1 MKRILSLIAA
11 LALGA
16 GACQKQPTEAERKAE
31 IERQVQQRLD
41 AERQAD
47 DRQKMAQ
54 RQAALEAQVEALAA
68 KQNRPVATAT
78 PVVTESFSTAA
89 TASVPETGDGSY
101 STFYR
106 KLDPYGDWMETG
118 DYGYVFQPR
127 QAAQSRDWR
136 PYTNGHWVYTD
147 AGWTWISDEKF
158 GWATY
163 HYGRWMRLRN
173 VGWVWVPGEEWAPA
187 WVSWRKGDDYV
198 GWAPLPPEAQF
209 DRQTGIHNWADNYYD
224 IGPEQYAFVPAN
236 EFGRKLSPHEIVPAE
251 RNVTI
256 INQTTNVTN
265 IVYNNSVIV
274 DREPSYD
281 DLRSRSRQPIAR
293 YRLERTNDLN
303 NDVPVFR
310 GEVVALPTA
319 DFRPAERAMRPPRVV
334 RTIAQPI
341 VERGWAGIQNAP
353 EAEKARAKM
362 QAEATP
368 ANLPPKRFVRP
379 EQRTALSP
387 RPTPVKVSQAASPTV
402 SSTTAIPVGTP
413 APLPSNP
420 PPAPPTAT
428 AHAATA
434 RPNTT
439 PALSPRPRSPGGRPQ
454 PSATSAEPAQP
465 SPADNIF
472 SPKEADRNQRNKAR
486 AAQEEKRKQRQQEQ
500 TQRQV
505 ERQQKTEE
513 RRGQKPGRPEA
524 SPSATSEKPTPIA
537 SPAAS
542 EAATTAP
549 APSPT
554 PAVSDK
560 KNAAAQR
567 RIRRAEKR
575 AKRGQ
580 TNLEA
585 SPEPEASAQP
595 SAHQP

>member
-1 MKRILSLIAA
+1 MKRILLLPLIAV
-11 LALGA
+11 LAFGA
-16 GACQKQPTEAERKAE
+16 GACQKQETEAERNSE

-54 RQAALEAQVEALAA
+54 RQAELEAQIEALAA
-68 KQNRPVATAT
+68 KQKRPVATAA
-78 PVVTESFSTAA
+78 PVVTESSSPATIAA
-89 TASVPETGDGSY
+89 VPDTGDGSY

-163 HYGRWMRLRN
+163 HYGRWIRLRS
-173 VGWVWVPGEEWAPA
+173 VGWVWVPGEQWAPA
-187 WVSWRKGDDYV
+187 WVSWRKGGEYV

-236 EFGRKLSPHEIVPAE
+236 EFGRKLSPREIVPVD

-274 DREPSYD
+274 DRGPSYD
-281 DLRSRSRQPIAR
+281 DLRSRSRQPIER

-303 NDVPVFR
+303 NEVPVFR
-310 GEVVALPTA
+310 GEVLALPTA
-319 DFRPAERAMRPPRVV
+319 DFRPAERAARPNRVV
-334 RTIAQPI
+334 RTIAQPV
-341 VERGWAGIQNAP
+341 VERGWTGIQNAQ
-353 EAEKARAKM
+353 AAQKARAKM

-368 ANLPPKRFVRP
+368 PANLPPQRFVRP
-379 EQRTALSP
+379 DQPTAVPP
-387 RPTPVKVSQAASPTV
+387 RPAPVKVGQAVSPAV
-402 SSTTAIPVGTP
+402 STATATPVGTP
-413 APLPSNP
+413 APLPSTP
-420 PPAPPTAT
+420 PQPQSSA
-428 AHAATA
+428 
-434 RPNTT
+434 T
-439 PALSPRPRSPGGRPQ
+439 PA
-454 PSATSAEPAQP
+454 ASAEPTQP
-465 SPADNIF
+465 SPAENIF
-472 SPKEADRNQRNKAR
+472 SPKQADRNRR
-486 AAQEEKRKQRQQEQ
+486 DAAQEEKRKQRQA
-500 TQRQV
+500 
-505 ERQQKTEE
+505 ERQKMQE

-524 SPSATSEKPTPIA
+524 SPPATPEQ
-537 SPAAS
+537 PAATATPS
-542 EAATTAP
+542 ASAAATTPP
-549 APSPT
+549 ASSPT
-554 PAVSDK
+554 PSASDK
-560 KNAAAQR
+560 MNAAAQR
-567 RIRRAEKR
+567 RAKRAERR

-580 TNLEA
+580 ASPAT
-585 SPEPEASAQP
+585 SPEPDASAQP